1 MLKIESEPMPFLQGR
16 FGVKIGLPPIPRAT
30 VRARFGLAIEITS
43 NLSLETISMWIF
55 SISSTAK
62 ADRNRQAIR
71 FLELALM
78 RQQANY
84 RVSRKVA
91 SAISYSRQGG

>member
-1 MLKIESEPMPFLQGR
+1 MLKIESETMPFLEGK
-16 FGVKIGLPPIPRAT
+16 FGVEIGSQPIPKAT
-30 VRARFGLAIEITS
+30 VRARFGLAIETTS
-43 NLSLETISMWIF
+43 NFSLETVPMCNCST
-55 SISSTAK
+55 SSTAK
-62 ADRNRQAIR
+62 VDRNRQAIR

>member
-1 MLKIESEPMPFLQGR
+1 MLKIESESIPFLEGR
-16 FGVKIGLPPIPRAT
+16 FGVKIGWPPIPTAT
-30 VRARFGLAIEITS
+30 VRARLELAIEKTS
-43 NLSLETISMWIF
+43 NLSLETIPMWIF

-62 ADRNRQAIR
+62 TDRNRQAIR

-84 RVSRKVA
+84 KVSRKVA